1 MVQNSKDG
9 GSPGGEGQPRF
20 TFQLSARNDQP
31 VPRFHTMM
39 MDPGQYRISL
49 EKMPGYTAW
58 EYTNKQDRWITQFY
72 LYRPDHRD
80 PNYGKS
86 EPLGN
91 ASRCRCAD
99 EAFAKFVP
107 KVITIP
113 GDWPLPVMFC
123 IADAQHKDN
132 QGGLSVLVKKL

>member
-1 MVQNSKDG
+1 MTDRVDG
-9 GSPGGEGQPRF
+9 GAPGGNGQPQF

-31 VPRFHTMM
+31 VPRFHAMM

-49 EKMPGYTAW
+49 VRMPGYTAW
-58 EYTNKQDRWITQFY
+58 EYTPKPKRWLTQFY
-72 LYRPDHRD
+72 LYRPNHGD
-80 PNYGKS
+80 PTECTP
-86 EPLGN
+86 EPL
-91 ASRCRCAD
+91 SSEVRSDCAE
-99 EAFAKFVP
+99 EAFEKFVP

-132 QGGLSVLVKKL
+132 QGGLSVLVQKL